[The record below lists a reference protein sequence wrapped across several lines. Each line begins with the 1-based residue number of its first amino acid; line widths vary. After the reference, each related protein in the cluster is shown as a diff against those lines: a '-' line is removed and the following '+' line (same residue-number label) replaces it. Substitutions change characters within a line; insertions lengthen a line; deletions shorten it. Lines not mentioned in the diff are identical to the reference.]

1 MKFHEIQGHH
11 FTTANLVLDDNAQE
25 SITKGDWESSEIQL
39 CKKYLKPGDTI
50 LELGACI
57 GVVSC
62 VTNSMLDNPKFHV
75 VVEANPK
82 TAKVLQINKRKNR
95 SEFAIENCLVFRN
108 HSGKFYPASGAPQ
121 SGSTIIHNDGRSKKG
136 DEQEPNQFDFDFV
149 HLPVVTI
156 EHLEGKHHLR
166 FNTLIMDIE
175 GGEFQFIQENIDFM
189 SKIDLA
195 IIEFHHR
202 FDLPGCSQSDYKK
215 AAKTLKECGLV
226 ELKNKVTIKGRQIET
241 ATECWGRP

>member
-1 MKFHEIQGHH
+1 MKFYEIQGLQ
-11 FTTANLVLDDNAQE
+11 FTTANIVLE
-25 SITKGDWESSEIQL
+25 SIPQKSIETGEWESSEIQL
-39 CKKYLKPGDTI
+39 IKKYLKPEDTV

-62 VTNSMLDNPKFHV
+62 VTNAMLDNPEHHV

-82 TAKVLQINKRKNR
+82 TAKVLEINKRKNG
-95 SEFAIENCLVFRN
+95 SGFAIENCLVFRN

-121 SGSTIIHNDGRSKKG
+121 SGSTIIHNDGRTSKKG
-136 DEQEPNQFDFDFV
+136 KENPNQFDFDFV
-149 HLPVVTI
+149 QLPVVTI

-175 GGEFQFIQENIDFM
+175 GGEFQFIQENIDFI

-202 FDLPGCSQSDYKK
+202 FDLPECDQAAYDK
-215 AAKTLKECGLV
+215 AASTLKSCGLV
-226 ELKNKVTIKGRQIET
+226 ELKNVVTVRGRQIET